1 MKYAVNDAQAIKELL
16 INTFGFQD
24 ENIKLLLDEEAT
36 YSSIR
41 HELYTISNLAKTN
54 DRILIY
60 FSGHGQTIKAVE
72 SDMQIGYLM
81 PVNGDIKEPTLT
93 GIPMD
98 DIFRICQSNSKHML
112 FLMDA
117 CYSGLMAEG
126 PKGVKKIEANDVE
139 YISSVANVSARQ
151 IITAGSAEE
160 EVWESGEIQHGVFT
174 LNVLNALNNWE
185 ADNIQVDGYITA
197 TELGEYLKKKVFDES
212 GGRQTPQA
220 ERIKRSKRG
229 EFIFSRNP

>member
-1 MKYAVNDAQAIKELL
+1 M
-16 INTFGFQD
+16 
-24 ENIKLLLDEEAT
+24 
-36 YSSIR
+36 
-41 HELYTISNLAKTN
+41 
-54 DRILIY
+54 
-60 FSGHGQTIKAVE
+60 
-72 SDMQIGYLM
+72 
-81 PVNGDIKEPTLT
+81 
-93 GIPMD
+93 
-98 DIFRICQSNSKHML
+98 
-112 FLMDA
+112 
-117 CYSGLMAEG
+117 
-126 PKGVKKIEANDVE
+126 KKIEANDVE

-185 ADNIQVDGYITA
+185 ADNYYEDGYITA
-197 TELGEYLKKKVFDES
+197 TELGEYLKIAVFDES